1 MSLKSTG
8 ELSVMAMNN
17 YAKFQEEPTC
27 HAKVDMSTILTR
39 ALESLKNFHFNGF
52 LLSKVYIV

>member
-1 MSLKSTG
+1 MT
-8 ELSVMAMNN
+8 MN
-17 YAKFQEEPTC
+17 AKFEEEPTC
-27 HAKVDMSTILTR
+27 HLKVDLRNLTNFDP

>member
-17 YAKFQEEPTC
+17 YAKFEEEPTC
-27 HAKVDMSTILTR
+27 HVKVGMKNLT
-39 ALESLKNFHFNGF
+39 NVHPTT
-52 LLSKVYIV
+52 